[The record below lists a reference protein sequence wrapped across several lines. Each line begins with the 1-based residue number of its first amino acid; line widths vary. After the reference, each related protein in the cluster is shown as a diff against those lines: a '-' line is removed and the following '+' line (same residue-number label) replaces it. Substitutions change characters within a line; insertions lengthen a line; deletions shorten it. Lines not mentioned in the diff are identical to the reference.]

1 MPDANDLVSVY
12 QSSNPIEAYF
22 VKNLLES
29 RGIEAAVSEPN
40 EPLAGLSIAAAD
52 VLIKQGD
59 LAAAEKVVEEY
70 NQDLANRHTGKS
82 WKCPA
87 CGESVPDTFDE
98 CYACGAD
105 RPS

>member
-1 MPDANDLVSVY
+1 MSDPADLISVY
-12 QSSNPIEAYF
+12 QTSNPTEAYF

-29 RGIEAAVSEPN
+29 RGIEAAVSEAN
-40 EPLAGLSIAAAD
+40 EPLAGLSIAASD

-59 LAAAEKVVEEY
+59 RAAAEKVVEEY
-70 NQDLANRHTGKS
+70 NQDLATRHTGKS

-87 CGESVPDTFDE
+87 CGEKVPDTFDE